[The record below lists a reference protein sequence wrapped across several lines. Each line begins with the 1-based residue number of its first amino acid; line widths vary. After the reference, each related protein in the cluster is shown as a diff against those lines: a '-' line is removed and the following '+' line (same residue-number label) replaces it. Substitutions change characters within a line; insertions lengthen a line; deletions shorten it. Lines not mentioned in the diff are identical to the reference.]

1 MVSFTPTEE
10 QQQLLDTVK
19 RYAAN
24 DIRSIAHES
33 DEGGGFPASTIDK
46 GWQIGLVPTAIPEE
60 QGGLGEMSALTGALA
75 AEELAFGDLSAALAV
90 MAPALFAYPI
100 SLYGTA
106 EQREVWL
113 PHFLEEKAPKATAA
127 LLEPGIFFDAH
138 DLKTT
143 ATPEGDKVRL
153 NGVKA
158 CVPLASDA
166 EIMLVY
172 ARNSETGAMDGFLV
186 GRGAEGLEIEGDEKL
201 MGLRA
206 LSTSRVKLNDVRV
219 DVPCRLGGA
228 EGCDYRA
235 VLNRGRV
242 ALAALAVGVARASFE
257 YARDY
262 AKERQAFGAPI
273 ATKQAIAFMLAEAAI
288 EVDAARLMVWEA
300 AWQLDQ
306 GKDAT
311 KAAYLAKQYAEKAA
325 LTVTDS
331 GVQVLGGYGFIREY
345 PAERWLRNAR
355 GFTAFEGL
363 AIV

>member
-1 MVSFTPTEE
+1 MVSFTPTPE
-10 QQQLLDTVK
+10 QQQLIDTVR

-24 DIRSIAHES
+24 DIRPITHES
-33 DEGGGFPASTIDK
+33 DEGGGFPASVIDK
-46 GWQIGLVPTAIPEE
+46 GWQIGLVPTAIPEAL
-60 QGGLGEMSALTGALA
+60 GGLGEMSALTGALA

-90 MAPALFAYPI
+90 MTPALFAYPV
-100 SLYGTA
+100 SLYGTE

-113 PHFLEEKAPKATAA
+113 PPFLEEKAPKVTAA

-143 ATPEGDKVRL
+143 ATLEGAKVRL
-153 NGVKA
+153 NGAKA
-158 CVPLASDA
+158 YVPLAGDA
-166 EIMLVY
+166 DMMLVY
-172 ARNSETGAMDGFLV
+172 AKNSETGGADAYLV
-186 GRGAEGLEIEGDEKL
+186 GRGADGLEIEGEEKL

-206 LSTSRVKLNDVRV
+206 LSTYRVKLNDVRV
-219 DVPCRLGGA
+219 DLPSRLGGA
-228 EGCDYRA
+228 AGFDYQV
-235 VLNRGRV
+235 VLNRSRV

-306 GKDAT
+306 GQDAS
-311 KAAYLAKQYAEKAA
+311 KAAYLAKQYADKAA

-345 PAERWLRNAR
+345 PVERWLRNAR
-355 GFTAFEGL
+355 GFTTFEGL